1 MSSVEFGNASPALL
15 QLLMQNVSSINT
27 KLFYIFVP
35 NMYLLKRF
43 ILSLAREEHLK
54 TGTKGFL
61 CRAHGCVNITLW
73 LLSSIINQA
82 NVQKGLKTCSVKNIL
97 YIQVKLEL
105 SEKLAVAPMQR
116 FHEIKRPS
124 SKDTKQEN
132 LKILNRNK
140 F

>member
-1 MSSVEFGNASPALL
+1 M
-15 QLLMQNVSSINT
+15 
-27 KLFYIFVP
+27 
-35 NMYLLKRF
+35 
-43 ILSLAREEHLK
+43 K

-61 CRAHGCVNITLW
+61 CRAHGCVNTTLW

-105 SEKLAVAPMQR
+105 SENLAVAPMQC

-132 LKILNRNK
+132 LKILSRNK

>member
-1 MSSVEFGNASPALL
+1 M
-15 QLLMQNVSSINT
+15 
-27 KLFYIFVP
+27 
-35 NMYLLKRF
+35 
-43 ILSLAREEHLK
+43 K

-82 NVQKGLKTCSVKNIL
+82 NVHNGLKTCSVKNIL

-124 SKDTKQEN
+124 SKNTKQEN
-132 LKILNRNK
+132 LKILSRNK

>member
-1 MSSVEFGNASPALL
+1 M
-15 QLLMQNVSSINT
+15 
-27 KLFYIFVP
+27 
-35 NMYLLKRF
+35 
-43 ILSLAREEHLK
+43 K

-82 NVQKGLKTCSVKNIL
+82 NVQKGLKTCNVKNIL
-97 YIQVKLEL
+97 YFQVKLEL
-105 SEKLAVAPMQR
+105 SENLAVAPMHC
-116 FHEIKRPS
+116 FHAIKRPS

-132 LKILNRNK
+132 LKILSRNK

>member
-1 MSSVEFGNASPALL
+1 M
-15 QLLMQNVSSINT
+15 
-27 KLFYIFVP
+27 
-35 NMYLLKRF
+35 
-43 ILSLAREEHLK
+43 K

-61 CRAHGCVNITLW
+61 CRAHGCVNITLC

-82 NVQKGLKTCSVKNIL
+82 NIQKGLKTCSVKNIL

-105 SEKLAVAPMQR
+105 SENLAVTLMQL

-132 LKILNRNK
+132 LKILSRNK